1 MSTRPLHQQFAL
13 KVLILFLIETLLN
26 FFLPL
31 SIIFLVTSYMAV
43 YFVFAGAVIL
53 LIYKNIKIGW
63 YVFVLYLI
71 LNLIF
76 GATTLSMI
84 YRNLIHYSDA
94 NWGGYLTFIIPTIPL
109 IFYLAALRIS
119 LSKENRDYFKI
130 ILRSKNNLK

>member
-31 SIIFLVTSYMAV
+31 SVIFLVTTYTIV
-43 YFVFAGAVIL
+43 YFVFAGAVIFL
-53 LIYKNIKIGW
+53 VYKNIKVGW
-63 YVFVLYLI
+63 YIFVVYLI
-71 LNLIF
+71 LNLVF

-84 YRNLIHYSDA
+84 YRNLIQYSDA
-94 NWGGYLTFIIPTIPL
+94 NWGGYLTFIIPTLPL
-109 IFYLAALRIS
+109 IFYFAALRIS

-130 ILRSKNNLK
+130 VLRSKSNLE

>member
-26 FFLPL
+26 LFLPL
-31 SIIFLVTSYMAV
+31 SIIFLVTTYTIV
-43 YFVFAGAVIL
+43 YFVFAGAVIF
-53 LIYKNIKIGW
+53 LIYKNIKVGW
-63 YVFVLYLI
+63 YIFVVYLI

-84 YRNLIHYSDA
+84 YSSLLKYPDA
-94 NWGGYLTFIIPTIPL
+94 NWGGYLTFIIPAIPL

-130 ILRSKNNLK
+130 VLRTKNN

>member
-1 MSTRPLHQQFAL
+1 MSTRPIHQQFAL

-31 SIIFLVTSYMAV
+31 SLIFLVTSYMVV

-53 LIYKNIKIGW
+53 LIYKNIKVAW
-63 YVFVLYLI
+63 YIFVVYLI

-84 YRNLIHYSDA
+84 YSSLLKYPDA
-94 NWGGYLTFIIPTIPL
+94 NWGGYLSFIIPTLPL

-130 ILRSKNNLK
+130 VLRSKSNLE